1 MAEVHDTKRIAKN
14 TFFMYIRMFVMML
27 VSLYTSRVILNVLGV
42 EDYGTYNVV
51 GGVVS
56 MFTLLTASM
65 SASISR
71 YLTFSLGKGDYET
84 LRRVFSVSVE
94 VQIAMAVVIVLAVE
108 AVGVWFLN
116 TQMKIPPER
125 MVAANWVMQCSLISF
140 VVGLLMVPYNA
151 SIISHERMNIYA
163 YISIWDAVMK
173 LVIVYALYVS
183 PFDKLKSYAVL
194 LLIVSTLTTVIY
206 WVYCLRNFE
215 ECRFQIVKDKRL
227 VKEMASFAG
236 WGMLGDGAWMLNTQG
251 VNILMNIFFGVVL
264 NAARGV
270 ATTVD
275 NVVQGFVRNFMVAL
289 NPQIT
294 KSYASGDYEY
304 MHRLIFMG
312 SKYSYF
318 LMLFFFVPIS
328 LEARTILTLWLKIV
342 PDYAVVFTQLT
353 LMSTMCMML
362 GNTLVTAIQ
371 ATGQIRKYSIVMGLM
386 ALSNFP
392 LTWIAFA
399 LKATPVWAYIIYL
412 AIFFCMIFVRLHM
425 AKEKV
430 RLSAWDYTSN
440 VLLKALWVTVIAFV
454 VPVAICFLQPDSI
467 LRLVEVCCVSVVCSL
482 VAIYVAGMNEF
493 ERNYVK
499 GIISK
504 RFPGLAKFY
513 R

>member
-1 MAEVHDTKRIAKN
+1 MTEPHDTKRIAKN

-56 MFTLLTASM
+56 MFSLLTASM

-251 VNILMNIFFGVVL
+251 VNILMNLFFGVVL

-275 NVVQGFVRNFMVAL
+275 NVVQSFVRNFMVAL

-328 LEARTILTLWLKIV
+328 LETRTILTLWLKIV

-353 LMSTMCMML
+353 LMSTMCFML
-362 GNTLVTAIQ
+362 GNTLITAIQ
-371 ATGQIRKYSIVMGLM
+371 ATGQIRMYSIVMGLM

-399 LKATPVWAYIIYL
+399 LKASPVWAYIIYL
-412 AIFFCMIFVRLHM
+412 AIFFCMIFVRLYM
-425 AKEKV
+425 AKDKIH
-430 RLSAWDYTSN
+430 LSAWDFFN
-440 VLLKALWVTVIAFV
+440 KGLLRSACTTVFAFLLPGLLCV
-454 VPVAICFLQPDSI
+454 FQADSI
-467 LRLVEVCCVSVVCSL
+467 LRMLEVCFVSVLGSL
-482 VAIYVAGMNEF
+482 LAIYFVGLDKLEREF
-493 ERNYVK
+493 VNNMIRRRVLK
-499 GIISK
+499 HS
-504 RFPGLAKFY
+504 
-513 R
+513 

>member
-1 MAEVHDTKRIAKN
+1 
-14 TFFMYIRMFVMML
+14 MYIRMFVMML

-251 VNILMNIFFGVVL
+251 VNILMNLFFGVVL

-275 NVVQGFVRNFMVAL
+275 NVVQSFVRNFMVAL

-328 LEARTILTLWLKIV
+328 LETRTILTLWLKIV

-353 LMSTMCMML
+353 LMSTMCFML
-362 GNTLVTAIQ
+362 GNTLITAIQ
-371 ATGQIRKYSIVMGLM
+371 ATGQIRMYSIVMGLM

-399 LKATPVWAYIIYL
+399 LKASPVWAYIIYL
-412 AIFFCMIFVRLHM
+412 AIFFCMIFVRLYMTKDKIH
-425 AKEKV
+425 
-430 RLSAWDYTSN
+430 LSAWDFVN
-440 VLLKALWVTVIAFV
+440 KVLLRSACTTVFAFLLPGLLCV
-454 VPVAICFLQPDSI
+454 FQADSI
-467 LRLVEVCCVSVVCSL
+467 LRMLEVCFVSVLGSL
-482 VAIYVAGMNEF
+482 LAIYFVGLDKLEREF
-493 ERNYVK
+493 ANNMIRRRVLK
-499 GIISK
+499 HS
-504 RFPGLAKFY
+504 
-513 R
+513 

>member
-1 MAEVHDTKRIAKN
+1 
-14 TFFMYIRMFVMML
+14 MYIRMFVMML

-94 VQIAMAVVIVLAVE
+94 VQIAMAVVIVVAVE

-251 VNILMNIFFGVVL
+251 VNILMNLFFGVVL

-328 LEARTILTLWLKIV
+328 LETRTILTLWLKIV

-353 LMSTMCMML
+353 LMSTMCFML
-362 GNTLVTAIQ
+362 GNTLITAIQ
-371 ATGQIRKYSIVMGLM
+371 ATGQIRMYSIVMGLM

-399 LKATPVWAYIIYL
+399 LKASPVWAYIIYL
-412 AIFFCMIFVRLHM
+412 AIFFCMIFVRLYM
-425 AKEKV
+425 AKDKIH
-430 RLSAWDYTSN
+430 LSAWDFVNN
-440 VLLKALWVTVIAFV
+440 VLLRSACTTVFAFLLPGLLCV
-454 VPVAICFLQPDSI
+454 FQVDSI
-467 LRLVEVCCVSVVCSL
+467 LRMLEVCFVSVLGSL
-482 VAIYVAGMNEF
+482 LAIYFVGLDKLEREF
-493 ERNYVK
+493 ANNMIRRRVLK
-499 GIISK
+499 HS
-504 RFPGLAKFY
+504 
-513 R
+513 